1 MLPGI
6 EPRPGRKRDAAIS
19 TELIPDPSGFSRTT
33 FQQIEAAD
41 KKLFILL
48 AERTRSCIE
57 EDEPP
62 TKKPELNDLAMKK
75 ANMTGRPKAGR
86 KQ

>member
-1 MLPGI
+1 ML
-6 EPRPGRKRDAAIS
+6 RRLKAVA
-19 TELIPDPSGFSRTT
+19 SGFSRTT

-48 AERTRSCIE
+48 AEMTRSYIE

-62 TKKPELNDLAMKK
+62 TKSPN
-75 ANMTGRPKAGR
+75 
-86 KQ
+86 